1 MKDLLCSKC
10 ARTGKHVSGVLL
22 ALAFVTL
29 AASWLDAQ
37 VNAVYV
43 NGNIGT
49 VSNANVV
56 YGYSNDGAGNLT
68 PLPGSPYSTAGTGS
82 APPAGMSLGLQTD
95 DDQQVIINNAGT
107 LLFTVNGFSNT
118 IAVFG
123 INSDGSLTMIPGSPS
138 TSGGTQPAS
147 LGLFDGVLG
156 NGVSF
161 LVAVNKS
168 SDPSQINPKKPN
180 FQTFTVASDGTLTH
194 NTGSQVTLTTGA
206 SPSQAAIGLQHLVFG
221 MQFAGGSPPP
231 PVPSTIFAYRIRS
244 NGTLKLN
251 NSVTTPNP
259 GSLFLGEVVHP
270 SQAILYAALPVDS
283 QIGVYTYAPGPGTIA
298 FSTTV
303 TNPGQLACWLAIN
316 AAGTRLYSGESMSNS
331 ITVYDLTNPLVP
343 VQLQHISLTFT
354 ITGSGVTNLRFDP
367 TGNFLYAVSNETAE
381 SSLHVLNVAT
391 DGTLSETITPVV
403 IPVPFGNYPIGLATV
418 MK

>member
-1 MKDLLCSKC
+1 MKDLLCAKR
-10 ARTGKHVSGVLL
+10 AWTAKPFTL
-22 ALAFVTL
+22 ALAAFSLL
-29 AASWLDAQ
+29 AANSLAAQ

-49 VSNANVV
+49 VSNGNVV

-68 PLPGSPYSTAGTGS
+68 PLPSSPYLTGGTGS
-82 APPAGMSLGLQTD
+82 APPLGMALGLQTD
-95 DDQQVIINNAGT
+95 DDRQVIVNNAGT

-118 IAVFG
+118 IAVFD
-123 INSDGSLTMIPGSPS
+123 INSNGSLTMIPGSPS

-156 NGVSF
+156 NGVGF

-168 SDPSQINPKKPN
+168 SDPTQTNPKNPN

-194 NTGSQVTLTTGA
+194 NAGSGISLTAGA
-206 SPSQAAIGLQHLVFG
+206 SPSQAAIGLQHLFFG
-221 MQFAGGSPPP
+221 MQFAGGNPPP
-231 PVPSTIFAYRIRS
+231 PVPSTIFTYRIRG
-244 NGTLKLN
+244 NGTLNLIS
-251 NSVTTPNP
+251 SVTTPNP

-270 SQAILYAALPVDS
+270 TQAILYAALPADS
-283 QIGVYTYAPGPGTIA
+283 QIGVYSYAPGTGVMS
-298 FSTTV
+298 FQTTV
-303 TNPGQLACWLAIN
+303 ANPGELPCWLAIN

-331 ITVYDLTNPLVP
+331 ITVYDLTNPLLP
-343 VQLQHISLTFT
+343 VQLQHITLSFT
-354 ITGSGVTNLRFDP
+354 ITGSGVTNLRVDP
-367 TGNFLYAVSNETAE
+367 TGKFLYAISNETAE
-381 SSLHVLNVAT
+381 SSLHVFNVAS